1 MAMDRPCL
9 LMGGGLQS
17 QIQSNRLSTHG
28 RVIVFAA
35 LCLGTLGLP
44 VRLNGGSYGDRQTR
58 IRQLVQPQRLT
69 AALLIAEGQLAGQP
83 DDLEGRGWRARS
95 LAWTQRWNESE
106 IEYQAVLQSA
116 PHHMGLA
123 DLVIWQERSDEVIPL
138 LDLVTALDSSRSN
151 VQLPCGRV
159 LRVLGRRA
167 EAGATYSRLLSWSGL
182 FAGVRSES
190 RASMNPSSVA
200 EGDGNRSFAPLGFR
214 QVDEPFHLDWQ
225 LRFIRGS
232 TTEVDC
238 RFYLRFGQALIRW
251 DVANQP
257 RPFLE
262 SRLDGRPQTLNGK
275 NYAVRF

>member
-35 LCLGTLGLP
+35 LCVSRQANEPTTRALP
-44 VRLNGGSYGDRQTR
+44 
-58 IRQLVQPQRLT
+58 
-69 AALLIAEGQLAGQP
+69 
-83 DDLEGRGWRARS
+83 
-95 LAWTQRWNESE
+95 
-106 IEYQAVLQSA
+106 
-116 PHHMGLA
+116 
-123 DLVIWQERSDEVIPL
+123 
-138 LDLVTALDSSRSN
+138 
-151 VQLPCGRV
+151 
-159 LRVLGRRA
+159 
-167 EAGATYSRLLSWSGL
+167 YSRLLSWSGL

-190 RASMNPSSVA
+190 IAAMNPASVA

-238 RFYLRFGQALIRW
+238 RFYLRFGQAVIGW
-251 DVANQP
+251 DVANQH